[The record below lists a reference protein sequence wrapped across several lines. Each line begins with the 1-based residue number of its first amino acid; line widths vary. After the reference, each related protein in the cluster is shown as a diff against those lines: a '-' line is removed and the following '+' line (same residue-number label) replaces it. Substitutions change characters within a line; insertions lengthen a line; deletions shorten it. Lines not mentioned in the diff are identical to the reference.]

1 MTGALSAATMALRLV
16 SVLGT
21 ERVVWKGF
29 QQVARLDVL
38 KDEQLVVEKV
48 RRMAVSKDEAWVEVT
63 AWPMAAATA

>member
-1 MTGALSAATMALRLV
+1 M
-16 SVLGT
+16 GT